1 MGRQPEIDRAAAL
14 DALWG
19 STSTQAAALLGC
31 SPSAVRHILQQQP
44 DEVREA
50 YRVARLASAI
60 LSGSKCPTVRAL
72 AETMLTVAG
81 LGSAEARQSD
91 HSDPIP

>member
-1 MGRQPEIDRAAAL
+1 MLSGSPMGRHPEIDRPAAL

-31 SPSAVRHILQQQP
+31 SPSALRHILQQQP

-50 YRVARLASAI
+50 YRVARLAAAI
-60 LSGSKCPTVRAL
+60 RSGSTCPTVRAL
-72 AETMLTVAG
+72 AETLLTVAATARRS
-81 LGSAEARQSD
+81 SAG
-91 HSDPIP
+91 

>member
-1 MGRQPEIDRAAAL
+1 MPRGRPQEIDRAAAL

-19 STSTQAAALLGC
+19 RSSTVAAAQLGC

-60 LSGSKCPTVRAL
+60 LSGCRCATVRAL
-72 AETMLTVAG
+72 AETLVTVAHQ
-81 LGSAEARQSD
+81 AATEAGR
-91 HSDPIP
+91 

>member
-1 MGRQPEIDRAAAL
+1 MGRHPEIDRGAAL

-19 STSTQAAALLGC
+19 STSTVAGAQVGC

-50 YRVARLASAI
+50 YRVARLAAAI
-60 LSGSKCPTVRAL
+60 RAGSTCPTVRAL
-72 AETMLTVAG
+72 AETLLTVAATG
-81 LGSAEARQSD
+81 LRSSAG
-91 HSDPIP
+91 